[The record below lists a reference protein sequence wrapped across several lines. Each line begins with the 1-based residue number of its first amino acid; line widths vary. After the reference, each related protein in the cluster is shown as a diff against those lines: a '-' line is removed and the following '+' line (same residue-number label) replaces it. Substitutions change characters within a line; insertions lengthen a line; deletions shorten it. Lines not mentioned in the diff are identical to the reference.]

1 MYDEFI
7 ALMYQHSNAEQA
19 VSMAAYMKDKFP
31 FLGIR
36 KPDRAQLQ
44 KEFLKVLSKSP
55 GIDWDFVMLLWDLP
69 EREFQYL
76 AMDYLVLMKK
86 HFQSEDM
93 DQLWQMITKNSW
105 WDTVDLL
112 ASHLVGTICT
122 SFPELIDSHILTWA
136 DSDNLWLRR
145 TAILFQLKYKA
156 STDSVL
162 LGRIILKNSSTK
174 EFFINKAIGWALRE
188 YSKTN
193 REWVKSFID
202 THTLTPLSVR
212 EASRYL

>member
-1 MYDEFI
+1 MHDEFI
-7 ALMYQHSNAEQA
+7 CLMYQHSNAEQA
-19 VSMAAYMKDKFP
+19 VSMAAYMKDNFP
-31 FLGIR
+31 FLGIK
-36 KPDRAQLQ
+36 KPDRSQLQ
-44 KEFLKVLSKSP
+44 KEYLKVLSKLP
-55 GIDWDFVMLLWDLP
+55 RIDWDFVMFLWDLP

-93 DQLWQMITKNSW
+93 DQLMQMITNKSW
-105 WDTVDLL
+105 WDTVDLI
-112 ASHLVGTICT
+112 ASHLVGTICI
-122 SFPELIDSHILTWA
+122 SFPDLIDSYILTWA
-136 DSDNLWLRR
+136 ENDNIWLRR
-145 TAILFQLKYKA
+145 TAILFQLKYKN
-156 STDSVL
+156 STDFEL
-162 LGRIILKNSSTK
+162 LGRIVLKNDRSK

-212 EASRYL
+212 EASKYL